1 VVSEAAVAE
10 KLEEER
16 RLVAEA
22 QAGNLDAMRPILESY
37 AAPLYATVILPRLGD
52 VATAEDVL
60 RDTFTTAIE
69 KIDQFRWT
77 GKSIYVWLRQIAVNK
92 VYDVHRRSKRSV
104 QLADAM
110 ARELPQATMPDVGAD
125 ALLIAAEEQEL
136 NRERIRHALEALS
149 DRYRLA
155 IELRLIEELPRDECA
170 RRMNVTT
177 GTFDVVLFRAV
188 RAFRRHFGQSSKA
201 TAKMGK
207 ETRPARGRAN
217 QPDGGEL

>member
-1 VVSEAAVAE
+1 MTRSVPDAAVAE

-22 QAGNLDAMRPILESY
+22 QAGNLDAMRPILEAY

-52 VATAEDVL
+52 AATAEDVL

-69 KIDQFRWT
+69 KIEQIRWT

-110 ARELPQATMPDVGAD
+110 AKEMPQTTQPEAAAD
-125 ALLIAAEEQEL
+125 AMLIAAEEQVQ
-136 NRERIRHALEALS
+136 NRERIGHAMRALS
-149 DRYRLA
+149 ERYRTA
-155 IELRLIEELPRDECA
+155 IQLRLVDELPREECA

-188 RAFRRHFGQSSKA
+188 RAFRKHFGADS
-201 TAKMGK
+201 
-207 ETRPARGRAN
+207 
-217 QPDGGEL
+217 

>member
-1 VVSEAAVAE
+1 M
-10 KLEEER
+10 
-16 RLVAEA
+16 VAEA

-37 AAPLYATVILPRLGD
+37 AAPLYSTVILPRLGD

-60 RDTFTTAIE
+60 RDTLTTAIE

-110 ARELPQATMPDVGAD
+110 ARELPRATSPDSAAD

-136 NRERIRHALEALS
+136 NRERIQRALLALS

-155 IELRLIEELPRDECA
+155 IELRLVEELPRDECA
-170 RRMNVTT
+170 RRMSITT

-188 RAFRRHFGQSSKA
+188 RAFRRHFGHK
-201 TAKMGK
+201 
-207 ETRPARGRAN
+207 RDAREGQAERAEGRR
-217 QPDGGEL
+217 GE

>member
-1 VVSEAAVAE
+1 MSEAAVAE

-37 AAPLYATVILPRLGD
+37 AAPLYSTVILPRLGD
-52 VATAEDVL
+52 AATAEDVL

-69 KIDQFRWT
+69 KIEQFRWT

-110 ARELPQATMPDVGAD
+110 ARELPHATMPDAAAD

-136 NRERIRHALEALS
+136 NRDRIGRALHALS

-170 RRMNVTT
+170 RRMDVTT

-188 RAFRRHFGQSSKA
+188 RAFRRHFGQWTRAPRGAPTTA
-201 TAKMGK
+201 TADQADG
-207 ETRPARGRAN
+207 
-217 QPDGGEL
+217 PDGDEK

>member
-1 VVSEAAVAE
+1 VSEAAVAE

-37 AAPLYATVILPRLGD
+37 AAPLYATVIMPRLGD
-52 VATAEDVL
+52 PATAEDVL

-92 VYDVHRRSKRSV
+92 VYDVHRRAKRSAA
-104 QLADAM
+104 LADAI
-110 ARELPQATMPDVGAD
+110 AREVPQSTGTDDAAD
-125 ALLIAAEEQEL
+125 ALLIAAEEQVR
-136 NRERIRHALEALS
+136 NRERIGQALGALS
-149 DRYRLA
+149 ERYRTA
-155 IELRLIEELPRDECA
+155 IQLRLIDELPRDECA

-188 RAFRRHFGQSSKA
+188 RAFRKYFGQ
-201 TAKMGK
+201 K
-207 ETRPARGRAN
+207 ET
-217 QPDGGEL
+217 E

>member
-1 VVSEAAVAE
+1 MSEAAVAE

-16 RLVAEA
+16 RLVADA

-37 AAPLYATVILPRLGD
+37 AAPLYSTVILPRLGD

-60 RDTFTTAIE
+60 RDTFITAIE
-69 KIDQFRWT
+69 KIEQFRWT

-110 ARELPQATMPDVGAD
+110 ARELPHATMPEVGAD
-125 ALLIAAEEQEL
+125 ALLIAAEEQGL
-136 NRERIRHALEALS
+136 NRDRIRLALQALS
-149 DRYRLA
+149 DRYRTA
-155 IELRLIEELPRDECA
+155 IELRLVDELPRDECA

-188 RAFRRHFGQSSKA
+188 RAFRRHFGQQ
-201 TAKMGK
+201 
-207 ETRPARGRAN
+207 R
-217 QPDGGEL
+217 PDGSSEPRG

>member
-1 VVSEAAVAE
+1 VSEAAVAE

-22 QAGNLDAMRPILESY
+22 QAGNLDAMRPILEAY
-37 AAPLYATVILPRLGD
+37 AGPLYSTVILPRLGD
-52 VATAEDVL
+52 AATAEDVL

-69 KIDQFRWT
+69 KIEQFRWT

-104 QLADAM
+104 LLADAM
-110 ARELPQATMPDVGAD
+110 ARELPQTTQPESSAD
-125 ALLIAAEEQEL
+125 AMLMAAEEQVR
-136 NRERIRHALEALS
+136 NRERIGETMEALS
-149 DRYRLA
+149 ERYRLA
-155 IELRLIEELPRDECA
+155 IQLRLIEELPREECA

-188 RAFRRHFGQSSKA
+188 RAFRKHFGNES
-201 TAKMGK
+201 
-207 ETRPARGRAN
+207 
-217 QPDGGEL
+217 

>member
-1 VVSEAAVAE
+1 VSDAAVAE

-52 VATAEDVL
+52 AATAEDVL

-69 KIDQFRWT
+69 KIEQFRWT

-110 ARELPQATMPDVGAD
+110 AKEMPQTTQPEAAAD
-125 ALLIAAEEQEL
+125 AMLIAAEEQVQ
-136 NRERIRHALEALS
+136 NRERIGHAMRALS
-149 DRYRLA
+149 ERYRTA
-155 IELRLIEELPRDECA
+155 IQLRLIDELPREECA

-188 RAFRRHFGQSSKA
+188 RAFRKHFGAES
-201 TAKMGK
+201 
-207 ETRPARGRAN
+207 
-217 QPDGGEL
+217 

>member
-1 VVSEAAVAE
+1 MSDAAVAE

-22 QAGNLDAMRPILESY
+22 QAGNLDAMRPILEAY

-52 VATAEDVL
+52 AATAEDVL

-69 KIDQFRWT
+69 KIEQFRWT

-110 ARELPQATMPDVGAD
+110 AKEMPQTTQPEAAAD
-125 ALLIAAEEQEL
+125 AMLIAAEEQVQ
-136 NRERIRHALEALS
+136 NRERIGHAMEALS
-149 DRYRLA
+149 ERYRLA
-155 IELRLIEELPRDECA
+155 IQLPLIDELA
-170 RRMNVTT
+170 RRGMCAP
-177 GTFDVVLFRAV
+177 G
-188 RAFRRHFGQSSKA
+188 
-201 TAKMGK
+201 
-207 ETRPARGRAN
+207 
-217 QPDGGEL
+217 

>member
-1 VVSEAAVAE
+1 MSEAAVAE

-22 QAGNLDAMRPILESY
+22 QSGNLDAMRPILESY
-37 AAPLYATVILPRLGD
+37 AAPLYSTVILPRLGD
-52 VATAEDVL
+52 AATAEDVL

-69 KIDQFRWT
+69 KIEQFRWT

-104 QLADAM
+104 VLADAM
-110 ARELPQATMPDVGAD
+110 ARELPHATAPDAGAD
-125 ALLIAAEEQEL
+125 ALLIAAEEQAL
-136 NRERIRHALEALS
+136 NRDRIRHALQSLS
-149 DRYRLA
+149 ERYRTA

-170 RRMNVTT
+170 RRMTVTT

-188 RAFRRHFGQSSKA
+188 RAFRRHFGQ
-201 TAKMGK
+201 
-207 ETRPARGRAN
+207 RPADTPAGTVEATPAHEREE
-217 QPDGGEL
+217 P